1 MSQLVIDHRD
11 PQTGRP
17 ASSHANDTTTAPG
30 LRRHATR
37 MATSGVDRLQ
47 AFLVAY
53 SLQALRI
60 CLGLV
65 FLGFGVIKFVPGLSP
80 AEAIASATIDR
91 LTFGLVSGHTAVL
104 LTAVTETVIG
114 LTLVTGKF
122 LRVGVVI
129 LGSALIGIMS
139 PLALF
144 TAELFPHGPTLM
156 GQYVLKDIVLAAS
169 ALVVAAYAL
178 GARLGSGSDD

>member
-1 MSQLVIDHRD
+1 MSQLVIDNLQ
-11 PQTGRP
+11 PETGRP
-17 ASSHANDTTTAPG
+17 FRTGRATG
-30 LRRHATR
+30 LRRQATR
-37 MATSGVDRLQ
+37 TARAAVDRLQ
-47 AFLVAY
+47 AFLVAH
-53 SLQALRI
+53 SLQVLRI

-65 FLGFGVIKFVPGLSP
+65 FLGFGVIKLVPGLSP

-91 LTFGLVSGHTAVL
+91 LTFGLVSGHPAVL

-122 LRVGVVI
+122 LRVGIVV
-129 LGSALIGIMS
+129 LGGALIGIMS

-178 GARLGSGSDD
+178 GARLHPGSDD

>member
-1 MSQLVIDHRD
+1 MSQLVVDG
-11 PQTGRP
+11 PGRSGARTP
-17 ASSHANDTTTAPG
+17 LSTRLAGGRTTITA
-30 LRRHATR
+30 RA
-37 MATSGVDRLQ
+37 AAVDRLQ

-53 SLQALRI
+53 SLHALRI
-60 CLGLV
+60 SLGLI
-65 FLGFGVIKFVPGLSP
+65 FLGFGVLKFFPGLSP

-91 LTFGLVSGHTAVL
+91 LTFGLVTGHNAVL

>member
-1 MSQLVIDHRD
+1 MSQLVIDH
-11 PQTGRP
+11 P
-17 ASSHANDTTTAPG
+17 STTG
-30 LRRHATR
+30 LREVATR
-37 MATSGVDRLQ
+37 TARAAVDRLQ

-91 LTFGLVSGHTAVL
+91 LTFGLVSGHAAVL

-122 LRVGVVI
+122 LRVGIVV
-129 LGSALIGIMS
+129 LGGALIGIMS

-178 GARLGSGSDD
+178 GARLHPGSDD

>member
-1 MSQLVIDHRD
+1 MSQLVVDGPGPSGARTPLSARLAASRTAAAAKASAAVDH
-11 PQTGRP
+11 
-17 ASSHANDTTTAPG
+17 
-30 LRRHATR
+30 
-37 MATSGVDRLQ
+37 LQ

-53 SLQALRI
+53 SLHALRI
-60 CLGLV
+60 SLGLV
-65 FLGFGVIKFVPGLSP
+65 FLGFGALKFFPGLSP

-91 LTFGLVSGHTAVL
+91 LTFGLVSGRSAVL

-122 LRVGVVI
+122 LRVGIVV
-129 LGSALIGIMS
+129 LGGALIGIMS

-156 GQYVLKDIVLAAS
+156 GQYVLKDIVLAAA

>member
-1 MSQLVIDHRD
+1 MSQLVVEGPGRSGARTSLSTRLAAGRTAI
-11 PQTGRP
+11 TGK
-17 ASSHANDTTTAPG
+17 ATTA
-30 LRRHATR
+30 
-37 MATSGVDRLQ
+37 VDRLQ

-53 SLQALRI
+53 SLHALRI
-60 CLGLV
+60 SLGLI
-65 FLGFGVIKFVPGLSP
+65 FLGFGVLKFFPGLSP

-91 LTFGLVSGHTAVL
+91 LTFGLVTGHNAVL

>member
-1 MSQLVIDHRD
+1 MSQLAIDHLD
-11 PQTGRP
+11 PQTGRSSRTGGP
-17 ASSHANDTTTAPG
+17 AG
-30 LRRHATR
+30 LRAGATR
-37 MATSGVDRLQ
+37 LATAAVDRLQ
-47 AFLVAY
+47 ALLVAH
-53 SLQALRI
+53 SLQTLRI

-65 FLGFGVIKFVPGLSP
+65 FLGFGIIKFVPGLSP
-80 AEAIASATIDR
+80 AEAIASATLDR
-91 LTFGLVSGHTAVL
+91 LTFGLVSGHSAVL

-114 LTLVTGKF
+114 LTLVTGRF
-122 LRVGVVI
+122 LRVGIVV
-129 LGSALIGIMS
+129 LGGALIGIMS

-178 GARLGSGSDD
+178 GARLHTGSDD

>member
-1 MSQLVIDHRD
+1 MSQLVLDA
-11 PQTGRP
+11 P
-17 ASSHANDTTTAPG
+17 AQSLTVKATA
-30 LRRHATR
+30 A
-37 MATSGVDRLQ
+37 VDRLQ

-53 SLQALRI
+53 SLHALRI
-60 CLGLV
+60 SLGLV

-91 LTFGLVSGHTAVL
+91 LTLGLVSGHNAVL

-114 LTLVTGKF
+114 LTLVTGRF
-122 LRVGVVI
+122 LRVGVLV
-129 LGSALIGIMS
+129 LGGALTGIMA

-144 TAELFPHGPTLM
+144 TAELFPHGPSLM
-156 GQYVLKDIVLAAS
+156 GQYVLKDIVLAAA

-178 GARLGSGSDD
+178 GARLRDGSDA

>member
-1 MSQLVIDHRD
+1 MSQFVLDRPGEPGAHRSISSGRLGSLRGTV
-11 PQTGRP
+11 TG
-17 ASSHANDTTTAPG
+17 AATTA
-30 LRRHATR
+30 
-37 MATSGVDRLQ
+37 VDRLQ

-60 CLGLV
+60 SLGLV

-114 LTLVTGKF
+114 ITLVSGKL
-122 LRVGVVI
+122 LRVGLVV
-129 LGSALIGIMS
+129 LAGALVGIMS

-169 ALVVAAYAL
+169 ALVVAAHAL
-178 GARLGSGSDD
+178 GARLHTGSDD

>member
-1 MSQLVIDHRD
+1 MSQLVIH
-11 PQTGRP
+11 RP
-17 ASSHANDTTTAPG
+17 ARPTRRQSLRGASVGLATTA
-30 LRRHATR
+30 
-37 MATSGVDRLQ
+37 VDRLQ
-47 AFLVAY
+47 AILVAY
-53 SLQALRI
+53 SLQVLRI
-60 CLGLV
+60 SLGLV

-91 LTFGLVSGHTAVL
+91 LTLGLVSGHAAVL

-122 LRVGVVI
+122 LRIGIVV
-129 LGSALIGIMS
+129 LGGALIGIMS

-144 TAELFPHGPTLM
+144 TAELFPHGPSLM

-178 GARLGSGSDD
+178 GARLHPGSDD

>member
-1 MSQLVIDHRD
+1 MSQFVLDRPGD
-11 PQTGRP
+11 TGARQI
-17 ASSHANDTTTAPG
+17 STTRLAGARTIVTA
-30 LRRHATR
+30 RAT
-37 MATSGVDRLQ
+37 AAVDRVQ

-53 SLQALRI
+53 SLHALRI
-60 CLGLV
+60 SLGLV

-91 LTFGLVSGHTAVL
+91 LTLGLVSGQQAVL
-104 LTAVTETVIG
+104 LTAVTETLIG

-122 LRVGVVI
+122 LRVGIVI
-129 LGSALIGIMS
+129 LGGALPGIMS

-144 TAELFPHGPTLM
+144 TAELFPRGPSLM
-156 GQYVLKDIVLAAS
+156 GQYVLKDIVLAAA

-178 GARLGSGSDD
+178 GARLHAGSDD

>member
-1 MSQLVIDHRD
+1 MSQLVVDG
-11 PQTGRP
+11 PGRSGARTP
-17 ASSHANDTTTAPG
+17 LSTRLAAGRTAVTAKASAA
-30 LRRHATR
+30 
-37 MATSGVDRLQ
+37 VDRLQ

-53 SLQALRI
+53 SLHALRI
-60 CLGLV
+60 SLGLV
-65 FLGFGVIKFVPGLSP
+65 FLGFGVLKFFPGLSP
-80 AEAIASATIDR
+80 AEAIVSATIDR
-91 LTFGLVSGHTAVL
+91 LTFGLVSGRSAVL

-122 LRVGVVI
+122 LRVGIVV
-129 LGSALIGIMS
+129 LGGALIGIMS

-156 GQYVLKDIVLAAS
+156 GQYVLKDIVLAAA

>member
-1 MSQLVIDHRD
+1 MSQLVIDHL
-11 PQTGRP
+11 
-17 ASSHANDTTTAPG
+17 ATTG
-30 LRRHATR
+30 LREFATR
-37 MATSGVDRLQ
+37 TAAAAVDRLQ
-47 AFLVAY
+47 AFLVAH
-53 SLQALRI
+53 SLQVLRI

-91 LTFGLVSGHTAVL
+91 LTFGLVSGHAAVL
-104 LTAVTETVIG
+104 LTAVTETFIG
-114 LTLVTGKF
+114 LTLVTGTF
-122 LRVGVVI
+122 LRVGIVV
-129 LGSALIGIMS
+129 LGGALIGIMS

-169 ALVVAAYAL
+169 ALVVAASAL
-178 GARLGSGSDD
+178 GARLHAGTDD

>member
-1 MSQLVIDHRD
+1 MSQLVLDA
-11 PQTGRP
+11 P
-17 ASSHANDTTTAPG
+17 AQSLTVKATA
-30 LRRHATR
+30 A
-37 MATSGVDRLQ
+37 VDRLQ

-53 SLQALRI
+53 SLHALRI
-60 CLGLV
+60 SLGLV

-91 LTFGLVSGHTAVL
+91 LTLGLVSGHNAVL

-114 LTLVTGKF
+114 LTLVTGRF
-122 LRVGVVI
+122 LRVGVLV
-129 LGSALIGIMS
+129 LGGALTGITA

-144 TAELFPHGPTLM
+144 TAELFPHGPSLM
-156 GQYVLKDIVLAAS
+156 GQYVLKDIVLAAA

-178 GARLGSGSDD
+178 GARLRDGSDA

>member
-1 MSQLVIDHRD
+1 MSQYVLDHPGEPGARRSI
-11 PQTGRP
+11 PSTRLGTLRGTVTGV
-17 ASSHANDTTTAPG
+17 AGTA
-30 LRRHATR
+30 
-37 MATSGVDRLQ
+37 VDRLQ

-60 CLGLV
+60 SLGLV
-65 FLGFGVIKFVPGLSP
+65 FLCFGVIKFVPGLSP

-104 LTAVTETVIG
+104 LTAVTETFIG
-114 LTLVTGKF
+114 LTLVTGAF
-122 LRVGVVI
+122 LRIGIVV
-129 LGSALIGIMS
+129 LGGALIGIMS

-178 GARLGSGSDD
+178 GARLHAGSDD

>member
-1 MSQLVIDHRD
+1 MSQIAL
-11 PQTGRP
+11 GRP
-17 ASSHANDTTTAPG
+17 GRTRSASS
-30 LRRHATR
+30 
-37 MATSGVDRLQ
+37 ATSYRQTVTSVVSAGVDRLQ
-47 AFLVAY
+47 AVLARY
-53 SLQALRI
+53 SIPALRVS
-60 CLGLV
+60 LGLI
-65 FLGFGVIKFVPGLSP
+65 FLGFGVLKFFPGLSP
-80 AEAIASATIDR
+80 AEEIASATIDR

-122 LRVGVVI
+122 LRVGLVV
-129 LGSALIGIMS
+129 LAGALIGIMS

-144 TAELFPHGPTLM
+144 TADLFPHGPTLL

-178 GARLGSGSDD
+178 GARLTPRR

>member
-1 MSQLVIDHRD
+1 MSELVLY
-11 PQTGRP
+11 RP
-17 ASSHANDTTTAPG
+17 TRLRALLAAYG
-30 LRRHATR
+30 LP
-37 MATSGVDRLQ
+37 S
-47 AFLVAY
+47 
-53 SLQALRI
+53 LRI
-60 CLGLV
+60 GLGLV

-80 AEAIASATIDR
+80 AEAIVSATLDR
-91 LTFGLVSGHTAVL
+91 LTLGLVSGHAAVL

-114 LTLVTGKF
+114 LTLVTGLF
-122 LRVGVVI
+122 LRFGIVV
-129 LGSALIGIMS
+129 LGGALLGIMS

-178 GARLGSGSDD
+178 GARLHSGSDD